1 MAEVKSQSNNIT
13 KGKKYIVS
21 ACLIGKNCF
30 FDGSARSRPEIKYLV
45 DTAEA
50 IALCPEELGG
60 LKTPRSPCEIF
71 GGSAADVLKGKAYI
85 FNKEGKDITISIIKG
100 SREFLN
106 MAKECGIKKAILKA
120 RSPCCGR
127 HKVYD
132 GTFTNKLRSGNGV
145 AAELLLRNGIEVV
158 TDEEFLRGAKI
169 SSRKAIKAPKH
180 KKNKHAKN
188 KKGKKR

>member
-1 MAEVKSQSNNIT
+1 MAKM
-13 KGKKYIVS
+13 KDYIVS

-30 FDGSARSRPEIKYLV
+30 YDGSSRKNPRIIDLL
-45 DTAEA
+45 DTGEA

-71 GGSAADVLKGKAYI
+71 AGDAVDVLRGKAYI

-106 MAKECGIKKAILKA
+106 IAKECGVKKAILKA

-127 HKVYD
+127 GKIYD
-132 GTFTNKLRSGNGV
+132 GTFANKLRSGNGV
-145 AAELLLRNGIEVV
+145 AAELLQRNGIEVI
-158 TDEEFLRGAKI
+158 TDEEFLRARKPNSKKRIKI
-169 SSRKAIKAPKH
+169 RNY
-180 KKNKHAKN
+180 KKNKHV
-188 KKGKKR
+188 KGKKSKRR